1 MLSRALRP
9 SLLSLHL
16 FVALLFI
23 AFVSAES
30 FVYSQLSFSGKSLLA
45 QMSDQ
50 QNQHQ
55 HEDQSEA
62 PLTVGFIGCGT
73 IAAAIA
79 TGLASQSSVPINS
92 ICVSRRSESKSSA
105 LAAQY
110 PNLVTVHDENQ
121 DIVDRCDVIFV
132 CVLPQQMSEILQSLQ
147 FDSKRH
153 TVVSLVSTSTL
164 TGLADD
170 TSLPSEQIYKC
181 ICLPAV
187 AKQEGICL
195 VTPKSNDGKLL
206 PLFESLGGVVEATDE
221 AQMSAM
227 MVPSALMGSLYGM
240 MKQSRDWL
248 LQNTGAGTGG
258 MSKSDAS
265 YLVGRMFWG
274 MMQDAERRCR
284 EDDAFEELIAEQ
296 TPGGLNEQALRNWS
310 NMGAL
315 DDLDRVQDALLER
328 ITGKG
333 DGSIDTEGR

>member
-1 MLSRALRP
+1 MPARAPR
-9 SLLSLHL
+9 SSFLSLHL
-16 FVALLFI
+16 LVTLLFT
-23 AFVSAES
+23 AFVSVES
-30 FVYSQLSFSGKSLLA
+30 FVHPQSSFGCKKSLL

-50 QNQHQ
+50 NQHKDTQ
-55 HEDQSEA
+55 AEA
-62 PLTVGFIGCGT
+62 PFTVGFIGCGT

-79 TGLASQSSVPINS
+79 TGLATQSSVSVDS

-105 LAAQY
+105 LAAQF
-110 PNLVTVHDENQ
+110 PNLVTVHDDNQ
-121 DIVDRCDVIFV
+121 DIVIRCDLIFV
-132 CVLPQQMSEILQSLQ
+132 CVLPQQMSEILQALQ

-153 TVVSLVSTSTL
+153 TVVSLVSTCTL
-164 TGLADD
+164 AGLARD
-170 TSLPSEQIYKC
+170 TSLPPQHVYKL

-187 AKQEGICL
+187 AQHEGVCL
-195 VTPKSNDGKLL
+195 VTPKSNNGKLL
-206 PLFESLGGVVEATDE
+206 QLLESLGGVVEATDE

-248 LQNTGAGTGG
+248 LKNTGSEGTDG

-296 TPGGLNEQALRNWS
+296 TPGGLNEQALRNWRE
-310 NMGAL
+310 MGAL
-315 DDLDRVQDALLER
+315 DDLDRVQDALLKR

-333 DGSIDTEGR
+333 DGSINTEGR

>member
-1 MLSRALRP
+1 MTARALR
-9 SLLSLHL
+9 SSVLSLHL
-16 FVALLFI
+16 FVALVFI
-23 AFVSAES
+23 AFASAEAFVHSQSS
-30 FVYSQLSFSGKSLLA
+30 FGGTSKSLLPA
-45 QMSDQ
+45 MSD
-50 QNQHQ
+50 
-55 HEDQSEA
+55 EDTQAEA

-79 TGLASQSSVPINS
+79 TGLATQSSVSIGS

-105 LAAQY
+105 LVAQH
-110 PNLVTVHDENQ
+110 PNLVTVHDDNQ
-121 DIVDRCDVIFV
+121 DIVDRCELIFV
-132 CVLPQQMSEILQSLQ
+132 CVLPQQMSEILQSLR

-153 TVVSLVSTSTL
+153 TIVSLVSTSTL
-164 TGLADD
+164 AGLADD
-170 TSLPSEQIYKC
+170 TSLPSQQIYKC

-187 AKQEGICL
+187 SQHEGVCL

-206 PLFESLGGVVEATDE
+206 PLFESLGGVIEATDE
-221 AQMSAM
+221 AQMSVM
-227 MVPSALMGSLYGM
+227 MVPSGLMGSLYGM

-248 LQNTGAGTGG
+248 LRNAGGDGAGA

-274 MMQDAERRCR
+274 MVQDAERRCR

-296 TPGGLNEQALRNWS
+296 TPGGLNEQALRNWQH
-310 NMGAL
+310 MGAL

-333 DGSIDTEGR
+333 DGSINTEGK

>member
-1 MLSRALRP
+1 
-9 SLLSLHL
+9 LLL
-16 FVALLFI
+16 I
-23 AFVSAES
+23 AFASAES
-30 FVYSQLSFSGKSLLA
+30 FVPSHLSFGGKSLL
-45 QMSDQ
+45 QKMSDQ
-50 QNQHQ
+50 QNQH
-55 HEDQSEA
+55 EADQSEA
-62 PLTVGFIGCGT
+62 SLTVGFIGCGT

-79 TGLASQSSVPINS
+79 TGLASQSSVSIDS

-121 DIVDRCDVIFV
+121 DIVDRCDLIFV
-132 CVLPQQMSEILQSLQ
+132 CVLPQQTSEIMQSLQ

-164 TGLADD
+164 AGLADD
-170 TSLPSEQIYKC
+170 TSLPPQQIYKC

-187 AKQEGICL
+187 SKQEGICL
-195 VTPKSNDGKLL
+195 VTPKSSDGKLL
-206 PLFESLGGVVEATDE
+206 PLFESLGGVIEATDE

-248 LQNTGAGTGG
+248 LKNTGSDGNAGA

-310 NMGAL
+310 DMGAL
-315 DDLDRVQDALLER
+315 DDLDLVQDALLDR

-333 DGSIDTEGR
+333 DGSIDSEGR